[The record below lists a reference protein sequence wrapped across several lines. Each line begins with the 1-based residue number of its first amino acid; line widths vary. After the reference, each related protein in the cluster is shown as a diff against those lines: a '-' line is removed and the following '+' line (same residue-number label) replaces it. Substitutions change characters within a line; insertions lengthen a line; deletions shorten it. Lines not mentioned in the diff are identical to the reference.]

1 MTAPK
6 TFRPISSNNQLA
18 AAIGKNTVFGV
29 LASAVQVGTRF
40 VMVPIVIYHLGL
52 GGYGIWSI
60 IMATAGYMRFGSAG
74 LKSAFQ
80 KYVAEATG
88 NGDFETASKLLSTGS
103 ISMLVLSVGGL
114 IPIAIYSQKLAG
126 ASGVPPEFLK
136 SAAGSI
142 TLLAMIMVMA
152 NFGAAFEAIVMG
164 AHRIDLTRT
173 FNIVTTVG
181 EAVGIIAL
189 LHFGRGLFAMAMT
202 MAASEL
208 IYVSCC
214 FVASRRIVP
223 EIQIKMA
230 YFTTSVFRELVR
242 FAGSYQLVNVLE
254 VLYAMLLPVTILK
267 FFGAE
272 IAGVYAVATRLVTAV
287 LMGQDALIL
296 PLLSGGT
303 LVFATGSAERLARFF
318 RKSFKITVAVTLV
331 PLAFVGAFGALL
343 AFAWTGQTSPQFG
356 VTIWLVC
363 LSSFF
368 NSISRLQLVLY
379 RASGNALHD
388 NIRQAFRLG
397 VLAVLAVFGK
407 AIGFHGVLL
416 GLAAAELIGVIYMF
430 SAMTSVLSF
439 FNPAKLVPDAMRL
452 TAATAA
458 TITVGV
464 AAIML
469 PAPWGANGRAVALIK
484 LAEVSLA
491 CLVAVWPAVAL
502 TRSISAD
509 EQRLVLNLLIPWRRT
524 APIGNE

>member
-1 MTAPK
+1 MT
-6 TFRPISSNNQLA
+6 T
-18 AAIGKNTVFGV
+18 AAISYDRRLAKTIGRNTLFGV
-29 LASAVQVGTRF
+29 LASAVQVGTRL

-60 IMATAGYMRFGSAG
+60 IMATAAYMRFGSAG

-88 NGDFETASKLLSTGS
+88 SGDFETASKLLSTGS
-103 ISMLVLSVGGL
+103 ISMLALSVAGL
-114 IPIAIYSQKLAG
+114 IPIAIYSQKLAE
-126 ASGVPPEFLK
+126 ASGVPPEFLR

-142 TLLAMIMVMA
+142 TLLASIMVMA

-181 EAVGIIAL
+181 EAVAIIAL
-189 LHFGRGLFAMAMT
+189 LHFGRGLFAMAVT
-202 MAASEL
+202 MAVSEL
-208 IYVSCC
+208 VYVSCC
-214 FVASRRIVP
+214 LVASRRIVP
-223 EIQIKMA
+223 EIRISVA

-242 FAGSYQLVNVLE
+242 FAGSYQVVNVLE
-254 VLYAMLLPVTILK
+254 VLYTMLLPVTILK

-272 IAGVYAVATRLVTAV
+272 IAGVYAVATRLAIAV
-287 LMGQDALIL
+287 LMAQDALIL

-303 LVFATGSAERLARFF
+303 LVFATGSAERLAQFF

-331 PLAFVGAFGALL
+331 PLAFLGAFGALL
-343 AFAWTGQTSPQFG
+343 AYAWTGQTSPQFG

-388 NIRQAFRLG
+388 NIRQAFRLC
-397 VLAVLAVFGK
+397 VLAVLALFGK
-407 AIGFHGVLL
+407 AIGFYGVLL

-430 SAMTSVLSF
+430 SALTSVLSF
-439 FNPAKLVPDAMRL
+439 FNPAKLIPDTMRL
-452 TAATAA
+452 AAATAL
-458 TITVGV
+458 TITVG
-464 AAIML
+464 AAVVML
-469 PAPWGANGRAVALIK
+469 PAPWGRNERAVALIK
-484 LAEVSLA
+484 LGEVSLA
-491 CLVAVWPAVAL
+491 CLLASWPAIAL
-502 TRSISAD
+502 TRSISTE
-509 EQRLVLNLLIPWRRT
+509 EQRTVLSLLMPWRKP
-524 APIGNE
+524 APMVRE

>member
-1 MTAPK
+1 LPGVKTLTAH
-6 TFRPISSNNQLA
+6 SSDRHLA
-18 AAIGKNTVFGV
+18 ATIGKNTIFGV
-29 LASAVQVGTRF
+29 VASAVQVGTRF
-40 VMVPIVIYHLGL
+40 VMVPVVIYHLGL

-60 IMATAGYMRFGSAG
+60 VMATAGYMRFGSAG

-88 NGDFETASKLLSTGS
+88 NGDFETANKLLSTGS
-103 ISMLVLSVGGL
+103 ISMLVLSLVGL
-114 IPIAIYSQKLAG
+114 IPIAIYSQKLAL
-126 ASGVPPEFLK
+126 ASGVPPEFLGA
-136 SAAGSI
+136 AAGAI
-142 TLLAMIMVMA
+142 ALLALIMVMA

-173 FNIVTTVG
+173 FSIVTTVA
-181 EAVGIIAL
+181 EAVAIITL
-189 LHFGRGLFAMAMT
+189 LHFGRGLFAMAAV

-208 IYVSCC
+208 IYVFCC
-214 FVASRRIVP
+214 FAASRRVLP

-230 YFTTSVFRELVR
+230 YFTTSVFRELTR

-254 VLYAMLLPVTILK
+254 VLYSMLLPVTVLK

-272 IAGVYAVATRLVTAV
+272 IAGVYAVATRLVAAV

-303 LVFATGSAERLARFF
+303 LIFASGSAERLARFF

-331 PLAFVGAFGALL
+331 PLTFVAAFGALL
-343 AFAWTGQTSPQFG
+343 VFVWTGQTGPQFG
-356 VTIWLVC
+356 VAIWLTC

-397 VLAVLAVFGK
+397 VLAVLAVFGR
-407 AIGFHGVLL
+407 AIGFYGVLL
-416 GLAAAELIGVIYMF
+416 GLAAAELIGVLYMF

-439 FNPAKLVPDAMRL
+439 FSPKKLIPDAMRL
-452 TAATAA
+452 AVATAA
-458 TITVGV
+458 VISVGV
-464 AAIML
+464 AAVML
-469 PAPWGANGRAVALIK
+469 PTPWSASERAGALIK
-484 LAEVSLA
+484 LGEVSLA
-491 CLVAVWPAVAL
+491 CLMASWPAVAL
-502 TRSISAD
+502 TRSIST
-509 EQRLVLNLLIPWRRT
+509 EERRMVLNLLIPWRRT
-524 APIGNE
+524 TPLGSE

>member
-1 MTAPK
+1 MTSVA
-6 TFRPISSNNQLA
+6 ISSDRRLA
-18 AAIGKNTVFGV
+18 KTIGKNTIFGV

-60 IMATAGYMRFGSAG
+60 IMATAAYMRFGSAG

-88 NGDFETASKLLSTGS
+88 NGDFETANKLLSTGS
-103 ISMLVLSVGGL
+103 ISMLALSVAGL
-114 IPIAIYSQKLAG
+114 IPIAIYSQRLAQ
-126 ASGVPPEFLK
+126 ASGVPAEFLI

-142 TLLAMIMVMA
+142 TLLAVIMVMA

-173 FNIVTTVG
+173 FNIVTTIG
-181 EAVGIIAL
+181 EAVAIIAL
-189 LHFGRGLFAMAMT
+189 LHFGRGLFAMAIT

-208 IYVSCC
+208 IYISCC

-223 EIQIKMA
+223 EIQIRMS
-230 YFTTSVFRELVR
+230 YFTTSVFRELAR

-254 VLYAMLLPVTILK
+254 VLYTMLLPVTILK
-267 FFGAE
+267 FFGAQ
-272 IAGVYAVATRLVTAV
+272 IAGVYAVATRLVIAV

-303 LVFATGSAERLARFF
+303 LVFATGSAERLAQFF
-318 RKSFKITVAVTLV
+318 RKSFKITVAVTLA
-331 PLAFVGAFGALL
+331 PLAFVGAFGVLL
-343 AFAWTGQTSPQFG
+343 AFAWTGQTSPEFG
-356 VTIWLVC
+356 ITIWLVC

-388 NIRQAFRLG
+388 NIRQGFRLG
-397 VLAVLAVFGK
+397 VLAVLAVFGR

-416 GLAAAELIGVIYMF
+416 ALAAAELIGVIYMF

-439 FNPAKLVPDAMRL
+439 FNPAKLIPDAVRL
-452 TAATAA
+452 TTATAA
-458 TITVGV
+458 TISVGV

-469 PAPWGANGRAVALIK
+469 PAPWSSNGRMDALVK
-484 LAEVSLA
+484 LGEVSLA
-491 CLVAVWPAVAL
+491 CLLAVWPAVAL
-502 TRSISAD
+502 TRSISVD
-509 EQRLVLNLLIPWRRT
+509 EQRLVLNLLMPWRRT
-524 APIGNE
+524 VPVGNE